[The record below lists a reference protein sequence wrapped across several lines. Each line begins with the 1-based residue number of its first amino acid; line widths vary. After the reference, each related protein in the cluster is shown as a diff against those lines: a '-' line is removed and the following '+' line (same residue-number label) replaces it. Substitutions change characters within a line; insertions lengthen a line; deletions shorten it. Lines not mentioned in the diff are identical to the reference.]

1 MPSGSQIERA
11 TLRSES
17 PAAVRQ
23 LIRDG
28 RWTTHTSGC
37 AEGFVQTNLVVLPAD
52 LAGDFRLFCERNPK
66 PCPLVDVTSPGS
78 PVPLTAAPEADLR
91 TDLPRFRVYRHGEV
105 VEEPESIEHL
115 WRDDLVAFLL
125 GCSYTF
131 EFALDRAGVDL
142 WHLREGRNVA
152 MYRTSI
158 DCTPAGR
165 FSGPLVVSMRP
176 IRADQV
182 ATATDISSRYPTA
195 HGAPVHAGD
204 PREIGITDLSQPDW
218 GDPAPAGDD
227 MVPVF
232 WACGVTPQAIAIHT
246 RPPLMITHS
255 PGHMFITD
263 IPIADLETQAGS
275 SRTDDRPR

>member
-11 TLRSES
+11 TLRSAS

-66 PCPLVDVTSPGS
+66 PCPLVDVTTPGS
-78 PVPLTAAPEADLR
+78 PIPRTAAPDADLR
-91 TDLPRFRVYRHGEV
+91 TDLPRYCVYRHGEV

-131 EFALDRAGVDL
+131 EFALDRAGMEL

-158 DCTPAGR
+158 DCAPAGP

-182 ATATDISSRYPTA
+182 AAATEISGRYPAA
-195 HGAPVHAGD
+195 HGAPVHVGN
-204 PREIGITDLSQPDW
+204 PCEIGIDDLSRPDW
-218 GDPAPAGDD
+218 GDCAPAGDD
-227 MVPVF
+227 TVPVF

-246 RPPLMITHS
+246 RPPLMITHA

-263 IPIADLETQAGS
+263 IPIADLETHEGS
-275 SRTDDRPR
+275 SRTDDKPR